1 MNRTR
6 AIKNPLQ
13 RLITRSLI
21 LYFAAFGHAWPSG
34 EQAAFE
40 VSLQRFRE
48 ALKQHDA
55 EALSDLTQLPFL
67 YQNRPRNR
75 TDFIKEVVPDLFGA
89 KVSACLAKAR
99 PYREE
104 ERFVLYCSPYAFYFG
119 HGLSV
124 DYRLIEFGVDGE
136 DVP

>member
-6 AIKNPLQ
+6 AIKNPFP
-13 RLITRSLI
+13 RLIAGSLI
-21 LYFAAFGHAWPSG
+21 LYFAVFGYAWPAS

-55 EALSDLTQLPFL
+55 EVLSDLTQLPFL
-67 YQNRPRNR
+67 YENRPRNR
-75 TDFIKEVVPDLFGA
+75 MDFIKEVVPDLFGA
-89 KVSACLAKAR
+89 KVSACLAKAL

-119 HGLSV
+119 RGSS
-124 DYRLIEFGVDGE
+124 DGYRLIDFGVDGE
-136 DVP
+136 DIP